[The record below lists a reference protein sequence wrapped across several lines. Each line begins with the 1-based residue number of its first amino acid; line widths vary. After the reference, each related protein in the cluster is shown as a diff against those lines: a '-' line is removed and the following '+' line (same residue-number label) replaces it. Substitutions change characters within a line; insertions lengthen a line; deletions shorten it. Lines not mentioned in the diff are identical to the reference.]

1 MTLLIAAV
9 NTSCILEKACE
20 EDSIGTIVLENIE
33 SEGTLE
39 LYINPPGAGLSGAS
53 DLSVRAGEQRSI
65 DVPAGLPN
73 IVIRRIVS
81 RCTET
86 RCQRFSTTLED
97 RTFEIS
103 SCETINIA
111 Y

>member
-1 MTLLIAAV
+1 MALLVAAV

-20 EDSIGTIVLENIE
+20 EDNVGTIVLENLD

-39 LYINPPGAGLSGAS
+39 LYINPIGAGLSGAS
-53 DLSVRAGEQRSI
+53 DLSVKVGEQRSI
-65 DVPAGLPN
+65 DVPAGLPT
-73 IVIRRIVS
+73 IVVRRIVS
-81 RCTET
+81 TCTET

-97 RTFEIS
+97 RTLEIA
-103 SCETINIA
+103 SCETINLA